1 VDDSFRCEV
10 EPLDLTDS
18 IPEIQ
23 LSELADLCCF
33 ALDREAMSG
42 DWVISLVLTSDDH
55 LTQLHAE
62 FMDIPE
68 PTDIMTFPSDD
79 ESGGDIVISV
89 DQAGRQRHDDGW
101 DLQSE
106 LRFLVAHGALH
117 LAGWVDAAEADR
129 TAMLNRQRE
138 IIREFQASFPDSNR

>member
-1 VDDSFRCEV
+1 
-10 EPLDLTDS
+10 
-18 IPEIQ
+18 
-23 LSELADLCCF
+23 
-33 ALDREAMSG
+33 
-42 DWVISLVLTSDDH
+42 VISLVLTSDDH